1 MPREPSNPLGE
12 FVKAMHYAYLAAD
25 EAVCHATGSY
35 SATSVIPHVT
45 CKRCLTRLT
54 GYWGGQYG
62 HGHRP
67 TNNWGQGELPAP
79 FAEGDLIDVPEGVKA
94 LERLHGMGPGRFYVS
109 CIFSID
115 AGDAWYMRVARVTV
129 GHYVGSDR
137 LHWACADRSDW
148 DHDENW
154 LEGCTLVATADPD
167 GLALRGKMLADGW
180 EFRPKFD
187 VFAERD
193 MFRRALEATVTSE
206 DWNCARAALALADSR
221 RTDG

>member
-1 MPREPSNPLGE
+1 
-12 FVKAMHYAYLAAD
+12 MHYAYLVAD

-35 SATSVIPHVT
+35 SATHRVAEVT
-45 CKRCLTRLT
+45 CKRCLVRLN

-62 HGHRP
+62 YGHRP
-67 TNNWGQGELPAP
+67 TNNWSQGELPAP
-79 FAEGDLIDVPEGVKA
+79 FAEGDLIDVTEGARA
-94 LERLHGMGPGRFYVS
+94 LDRMHGMGPGRFYVS
-109 CIFSID
+109 TVFSID
-115 AGDAWYMRVARVTV
+115 AGDAFYCRLARVTV

-148 DHDENW
+148 TEDCDW
-154 LEGCTLVATADPD
+154 LSGCTLVSTADPD
-167 GLALRGKMLADGW
+167 GLALRDKMLAEGW

-193 MFRRALEATVTSE
+193 LYREALRATVVSE